1 MAFTYDVS
9 TALGQVRFLVADTDP
24 SNQIFEDD
32 ELEMCLQFES
42 SQGLYISGQA
52 AVTAAPV
59 ANPIV
64 PQVYSVYRA
73 AAMALDGLAANS
85 ARLSSVTK
93 LLDVEL
99 DTGKASADLKSQA
112 KNYREIES
120 RRGHFA
126 IAEMVVNDFTARER
140 IFKVWQRQY
149 GN

>member
-1 MAFTYDVS
+1 MSFTYDVG
-9 TALGQVRFLVADTDP
+9 TPLGQVRFLVADTDP
-24 SNQIFEDD
+24 ASEIFSDD
-32 ELEMCLQFES
+32 ELMMCLQFES

-52 AVTAAPV
+52 ATSAISA
-59 ANPIV
+59 ANPPI

-73 AAMALDGLAANS
+73 AAMALDSLAANK

-99 DTGKASADLKSQA
+99 DVNSAAKQLKDQASG
-112 KNYREIES
+112 YREIES
-120 RRGHFA
+120 KRGNFA

-149 GN
+149 